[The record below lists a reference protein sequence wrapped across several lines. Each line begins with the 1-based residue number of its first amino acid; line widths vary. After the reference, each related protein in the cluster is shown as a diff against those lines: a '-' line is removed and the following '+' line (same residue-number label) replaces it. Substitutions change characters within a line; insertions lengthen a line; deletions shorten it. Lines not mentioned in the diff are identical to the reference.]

1 MMVHSNEDV
10 FAMKHAEHEK
20 AVQRGAQ
27 LATIEANLL
36 QLNEERDKHKD
47 ELSKIPAHAK
57 TGAQI
62 RRREFLEQEIGT
74 VARSIG
80 TLK

>member
-36 QLNEERDKHKD
+36 QLN
-47 ELSKIPAHAK
+47 
-57 TGAQI
+57 
-62 RRREFLEQEIGT
+62 
-74 VARSIG
+74 
-80 TLK
+80 